1 MQPRK
6 VHYKQGFDRILLH
19 ALITVAADERA
30 RVFILK
36 KSVVRM
42 LRNDM
47 QSNRVWIAVLLVT
60 SFLVSLPVKAQESG
74 TPNDPAWQRANDLV
88 KKLTL
93 DEKLQF
99 IISKY
104 PSNADSGGGGGYIE
118 GVTRLHIPDVNISDS
133 ATGSGSTTQSSSTF
147 PATIALAASWDRQ
160 LSYDYGQEI
169 AIQLRDQGFA
179 MGLGGGANLTREP
192 RGGRAFEY
200 LGEDPFLAGELL
212 AQRTKGTQS
221 QKVMASIK
229 HFVGNEQETNRMGGN
244 SQIDERTLREL
255 YLLPFEIAVEQGHPA
270 SVMCSYNRLNADYA
284 CENSVLLADILKK
297 QWHFPGQIQSDW
309 GATHSTVKAIN
320 AGLDEEEGSDAGPS
334 YFGRVP
340 VLFALTNHDI
350 TQERIDDMVRR
361 KLYAMIASGVMDA
374 PPRGGKKIDFDAA
387 RKFAQSAEE
396 QSIVLLKND
405 RQQLPLSPSRLK
417 RIAVIGSHADVAV
430 MSGGGSADTMH
441 PVTGSFEGCQGL
453 EFVDHNGCGWWRNPW
468 LKIPVPLTKAIQELS
483 LRSEV
488 KFSGVRDEQAPF
500 RAYSPGEI
508 ADAVSLA
515 RESDVAIVVV
525 AQPAGEDFGDLKT
538 LDLQNPSNQNELV
551 DAVATAN
558 PHTIVVI
565 ESGNP
570 ILMPW
575 KDKVTAIIE
584 AWYPGEAGGK
594 ALANVLFGKVNPSGK
609 LPFTFPVR
617 NEDTPTWGDTGIISR
632 DPVYFEKLNMGY
644 RWYDAKKIAPLF
656 EFGYGLSYTHFTYSD
671 LSIKRDTDRTLHVSF
686 SVKNDGTVAGAEVPQ
701 VYLGIDYAG
710 EPPLR
715 LGDWSKIQLDPGEV
729 QKVNLVVSPRTQS
742 IWDTSANDWRV
753 IPDAIIYVGASSRD
767 IRLKER

>member
-1 MQPRK
+1 
-6 VHYKQGFDRILLH
+6 
-19 ALITVAADERA
+19 
-30 RVFILK
+30 
-36 KSVVRM
+36 
-42 LRNDM
+42 M
-47 QSNRVWIAVLLVT
+47 QSNRVWIAVLLAT
-60 SFLVSLPVKAQESG
+60 SSLVSLPIKAQEIG

-99 IISKY
+99 ILSKY
-104 PSNADSGGGGGYIE
+104 PSNADPGGGGGYIE
-118 GVTRLHIPDVNISDS
+118 GVARLHIPDVNISDS
-133 ATGSGSTTQSSSTF
+133 ATGSGSTTQPSSTF

-160 LSYDYGQEI
+160 LSYDYGKEI
-169 AIQLRDQGFA
+169 AIQLRAQGFA

-200 LGEDPFLAGELL
+200 LGEDPLLAGELL
-212 AQRTKGTQS
+212 AQRTMGTQS

-255 YLLPFEIAVEQGHPA
+255 YLLPFEITVEQGQPA
-270 SVMCSYNRLNADYA
+270 SVMCSYNRLNVDYA
-284 CENSVLLADILKK
+284 CENSVLLTDILKK
-297 QWHFPGQIQSDW
+297 QWHFSGQVQSDW
-309 GATHSTVKAIN
+309 GATHSTAKAIN
-320 AGLDEEEGSDAGPS
+320 AGLDEEEGSDSGPS

-340 VLFALTNHDI
+340 ALYALANHDI
-350 TQERIDDMVRR
+350 TQERVDDMVRR
-361 KLYAMIASGVMDA
+361 KLYAMIASGVMDD
-374 PPRGGKKIDFDAA
+374 PPHGGDKIDFDTA
-387 RKFAQSAEE
+387 RKFAQSVEE
-396 QSIVLLKND
+396 QSIVLLKNEC
-405 RQQLPLSPSRLK
+405 QQLPLPPSKLK
-417 RIAVIGSHADVAV
+417 HIAVIGSHADVAV

-441 PVTGSFEGCQGL
+441 PVTGSFEGCEAL

-468 LKIPVPLTKAIQELS
+468 LKIPVPLIKAIQELS
-483 LRSEV
+483 PESKVE
-488 KFSGVRDEQAPF
+488 FSGVRDEHAPF

-508 ADAVSLA
+508 ADAVALA
-515 RESDVAIVVV
+515 RKSDVSIVVV

-538 LDLQNPSNQNELV
+538 LSLQNPSNQNELV
-551 DAVATAN
+551 EAVANVN

-575 KDKVTAIIE
+575 KDKVAAIIE

-617 NEDTPTWGDTGIISR
+617 SQDTATWADTGAISK
-632 DPVYFEKLNMGY
+632 DPVYSEKLDIGY
-644 RWYDAKKIAPLF
+644 RWHDAKKIAPLF
-656 EFGYGLSYTHFTYSD
+656 EFGYGLSYTHFVYSD
-671 LSIKRDTDRTLHVSF
+671 LSVKRDADRTLHVSF

-701 VYLGIDYAG
+701 VYLGINYTG

-715 LGDWSKIQLDPGEV
+715 LGGWDKIHLNAGEIRQV
-729 QKVNLVVSPRTQS
+729 SIALSPRMQS
-742 IWDTSANDWRV
+742 IWDMSQNDWRV
-753 IPDAIIYVGASSRD
+753 IPDAAVFVGASSRD
-767 IRLKER
+767 IRLRER

>member
-1 MQPRK
+1 
-6 VHYKQGFDRILLH
+6 
-19 ALITVAADERA
+19 
-30 RVFILK
+30 
-36 KSVVRM
+36 
-42 LRNDM
+42 M
-47 QSNRVWIAVLLVT
+47 QSNRAWIAVLLVT
-60 SFLVSLPVKAQESG
+60 SFLASPPVKAQESG
-74 TPNDPAWQRANDLV
+74 TSNDPAWQRANDLV

-99 IISKY
+99 ILSKY
-104 PSNADSGGGGGYIE
+104 PSNADPGGGGGYIE

-133 ATGSGSTTQSSSTF
+133 ATGSGSATQSSSTF

-160 LSYDYGQEI
+160 LSYDYGRQI
-169 AIQLRDQGFA
+169 AIQLRAQGFA

-192 RGGRAFEY
+192 RGGRTFEY
-200 LGEDPFLAGELL
+200 LGEDPLLAGELL

-270 SVMCSYNRLNADYA
+270 SVMCSYNRLNVDYA

-297 QWHFPGQIQSDW
+297 QWHFSGQVQSDW
-309 GATHSTVKAIN
+309 GATHSTAKAIN

-361 KLYAMIASGVMDA
+361 KLYVMIASGVMDE
-374 PPRGGKKIDFDAA
+374 PPHGGEKIDFDAA
-387 RKFAQSAEE
+387 RKFAQSVEE

-405 RQQLPLSPSRLK
+405 RQQLPLPPSKLK
-417 RIAVIGSHADVAV
+417 HIAVIGSHADVAV

-441 PVTGSFEGCQGL
+441 PVTGSFEGCEGL
-453 EFVDHNGCGWWRNPW
+453 EFVGHNGCGWWRNPW
-468 LKIPVPLTKAIQELS
+468 LKIPVPLIKAIQELS
-483 LRSEV
+483 PESEV
-488 KFSGVRDEQAPF
+488 EFSGVRDEQAPF

-508 ADAVSLA
+508 ADAVVLA
-515 RESDVAIVVV
+515 RKSDVSIVVV

-538 LDLQNPSNQNELV
+538 LTLQNPSNQNELV
-551 DAVATAN
+551 EAVANAN

-575 KDKVTAIIE
+575 KDKVAAIIE
-584 AWYPGEAGGK
+584 AWYPGEAGGN

-609 LPFTFPVR
+609 LPFSFPVR
-617 NEDTPTWGDTGIISR
+617 NEDTATWADTGVISR
-632 DPVYFEKLNMGY
+632 DPVYSEKLDIGY

-656 EFGYGLSYTHFTYSD
+656 EFGYGLSYTRFTYSD

-715 LGDWSKIQLDPGEV
+715 LGGWDKIHLNPGEV
-729 QKVNLVVSPRTQS
+729 QQVSITLSPKTQS
-742 IWDTSANDWRV
+742 IWDTSVSDWRV
-753 IPDAIIYVGASSRD
+753 IPDAVVYVGASSRD